1 MNTTMQRRAGI
12 VGVMLGGLLVAA
24 GAWAGGNPADKF
36 KAMDTNGDGMISAN
50 EHASGVRAMFDRMD
64 ANRDGNVTTAEM
76 DASHKMKGGDKGMQH
91 DMSSAD
97 KIAKMDTN
105 GDGMMSSSEHDAGAQ
120 TKFIEMDSD
129 KNGSVSMAEMDA
141 GHATM
146 ERSGDN

>member
-12 VGVMLGGLLVAA
+12 VGAMLGGLLVAA

-36 KAMDTNGDGMISAN
+36 KTMDANGDGMISAN

-76 DASHKMKGGDKGMQH
+76 DASHKMKGDKGMHH

-105 GDGMMSSSEHDAGAQ
+105 GDGMLSSSEHDAGAR
-120 TKFIEMDSD
+120 TKFTEMDSD

-141 GHATM
+141 GHAMM
-146 ERSGDN
+146 EKEWR